1 MRAVLGVVDYRVA
14 QKVVHWLMALII
26 MLDLFVAQ
34 KFGGFMAVADRL
46 ESRGDHG
53 SLGTILAV
61 LLVVRVALRLIYG
74 APPLPVGMPQ
84 WQIVA
89 AKLGHGLMY
98 FAMLGLVT
106 TGVISALNATDP
118 VMIFQSVT
126 LHIGNLDE
134 DQFQFLR
141 QFHEFFTYLMMAL
154 IGVHIV
160 AAGYHHFV
168 AKDDSTRRMLTF
180 WQTQKD

>member
-1 MRAVLGVVDYRVA
+1 
-14 QKVVHWLMALII
+14 MALII

-34 KFGGFMAVADRL
+34 KFAGFMEMADRL

-61 LLVVRVALRLIYG
+61 LLVIRIALRLRHG
-74 APPLPVGMPQ
+74 LPPLPGGMPQ
-84 WQIVA
+84 WQMMA

-98 FAMLGLVT
+98 VAMLGLVA

-134 DQFQFLR
+134 AQFQFVR
-141 QFHEFFTYLMMAL
+141 QFHEYCTYLMMAL
-154 IGVHIV
+154 IGVHIL
-160 AAGYHHFV
+160 AAGHHMSV
-168 AKDDSTRRMLTF
+168 AKDDSTQRMLKF
-180 WQTQKD
+180 WQSKKN

>member
-1 MRAVLGVVDYRVA
+1 MELR
-14 QKVVHWLMALII
+14 Q
-26 MLDLFVAQ
+26 
-34 KFGGFMAVADRL
+34 RL
-46 ESRGDHG
+46 AESFL
-53 SLGTILAV
+53 SKPT
-61 LLVVRVALRLIYG
+61 
-74 APPLPVGMPQ
+74 PP
-84 WQIVA
+84 
-89 AKLGHGLMY
+89 
-98 FAMLGLVT
+98 
-106 TGVISALNATDP
+106 P

-168 AKDDSTRRMLTF
+168 AKDDSTRRMLKF
-180 WQTQKD
+180 WQTQKN

>member
-14 QKVVHWLMALII
+14 QKIVHWLMALII

-98 FAMLGLVT
+98 VAMLGLVT